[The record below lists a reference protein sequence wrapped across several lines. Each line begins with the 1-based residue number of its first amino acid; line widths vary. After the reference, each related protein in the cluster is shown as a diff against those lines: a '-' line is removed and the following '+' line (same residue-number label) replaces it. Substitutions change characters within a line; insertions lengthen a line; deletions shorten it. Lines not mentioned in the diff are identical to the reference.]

1 MRLSARHDARRSQ
14 LTFPEKLMTMGIP
27 MIRGKSFFKSLPFGF
42 IASLLLMPPLSAEN
56 SRVLLRT
63 EYGDLLIEVYADQA
77 PVTSNNFL
85 RYVDAG
91 LYDGTVFH
99 RTVTPF
105 NQPNDAVRI
114 EVLQG
119 GMIPR
124 ESSFPPIEHETTD
137 QTGLRHCDGAVS
149 MARLAPGTAASSF
162 FICIGEQPELDFG
175 GRRNGDGQ
183 GFAAFG
189 RVIEGMEV
197 VRTIHAGPAERQQL
211 RPPVIIL
218 FIVRI
223 QEQHHSK

>member
-1 MRLSARHDARRSQ
+1 MLMKRLMLVLAVC
-14 LTFPEKLMTMGIP
+14 
-27 MIRGKSFFKSLPFGF
+27 LP
-42 IASLLLMPPLSAEN
+42 ILASVPPDN
-56 SRVLLRT
+56 PRVLMHT
-63 EYGDLLIEVYADQA
+63 EAGDIVIEIDAEAA
-77 PVTSNNFL
+77 PVTAANFL

-99 RTVTPF
+99 RTVTAA

-119 GMIPR
+119 GMVSR
-124 ESSFPPIEHETTD
+124 ESSFPPIEHETTE

-149 MARLAPGTAASSF
+149 MARLTPGTAASSF
-162 FICIGEQPELDFG
+162 FICVGEQPELDFG

-189 RVIEGMEV
+189 RVIEGMEI

-211 RPPVIIL
+211 RPPVRIL
-218 FIVRI
+218 SMARI
-223 QEQHHSK
+223 